1 MNVFKSNHS
10 SFHISPCIILN
21 LLFDSEIITE
31 LKKNA
36 LQMYTFFFFYKNKY
50 KMIVHT
56 SVHSSLYIIYIFFG
70 SVINI
75 INIY

>member
-10 SFHISPCIILN
+10 SVHISPCIILN
-21 LLFDSEIITE
+21 LLFDSEIIIE

-36 LQMYTFFFFYKNKY
+36 LQMFSNQFFFLYKNKY

-56 SVHSSLYIIYIFFG
+56 SVHSSLYII
-70 SVINI
+70 
-75 INIY
+75 